1 MTVSQLIPPLTTW
14 WDDMKLW
21 LHSCTFTHTIL
32 SLMGQIKVNPH
43 PYQSLLSMVNLL
55 FWFVVA
61 KYMTMTFF
69 IHVSF
74 LLRQNLPSPRQKKT
88 LQTFSIHVLNSI
100 YVEWLLLSV
109 LWYPQWFPFSTAF
122 YQQELKDGH
131 WGIKQDHLWPWL
143 HSNLCADMTGQA
155 MLICWVQLPCVCS
168 LSSVGLIPGPYLP
181 FHTCPYSV
189 CTLYSQLESH

>member
-1 MTVSQLIPPLTTW
+1 MLT
-14 WDDMKLW
+14 
-21 LHSCTFTHTIL
+21 HSLTLYIL
-32 SLMGQIKVNPH
+32 SSP
-43 PYQSLLSMVNLL
+43 
-55 FWFVVA
+55 
-61 KYMTMTFF
+61 T
-69 IHVSF
+69 
-74 LLRQNLPSPRQKKT
+74 PSSP
-88 LQTFSIHVLNSI
+88 TFSIHVLNSI
-100 YVEWLLLSV
+100 YVEWFLLSA

-168 LSSVGLIPGPYLP
+168 LSSAGLILGPYLP

-189 CTLYSQLESH
+189 CTLYSQLESHWGTSLKLGLLFLSKWEAATTYCMMLANTLAN